1 VSGSDGVPRIFI
13 TGATGFVGRHLIS
26 HLNSR
31 LRGGVSVRAE
41 IFGSCFPERP
51 EHCPDLCDAER
62 NVRLV
67 HLDLRDGAAVDDALK
82 AIRPAR
88 IYHLA
93 SLSQVRLS
101 WERRTEVFDTNLRG
115 TYNLFEAARLHTP
128 QGRILFI
135 SSSDV
140 YGFLAPRRRSCRETD
155 LGRVVSPYAFTKKS
169 GELLSEFYALQEKL
183 PIVVARPFPHTGPGQ
198 TADFVCSDWARQI
211 ALIEKNKVRIE
222 TSVPGGGANDG
233 IEGGI
238 QGRISTS
245 RGIAPNPPVISVGN
259 LTLRRDYSDVR
270 DVVRAYKLLMA
281 KGRPGEIYNV
291 CSGQAPSLEGI
302 LKMLIGMS
310 RRKIEIEVDPERVR
324 KVDIPKLAGDNTKLR
339 QATGWSPRIPLE
351 RTLRDLLD
359 YWRTRV

>member
-1 VSGSDGVPRIFI
+1 M
-13 TGATGFVGRHLIS
+13 
-26 HLNSR
+26 
-31 LRGGVSVRAE
+31 RGGASARTE

-51 EHCPDLCDAER
+51 EHCTDLCDAER

-67 HLDLRDGAAVDDALK
+67 HLDLRDGGAVDDALK

-115 TYNLFEAARLHTP
+115 TYNLFEAVRLNVPET
-128 QGRILFI
+128 RILFI

-140 YGFLAPRRRSCRETD
+140 YGFLAPRRRPLREAD
-155 LGRVVSPYAFTKKS
+155 HGRVVSPYAFTKKS
-169 GELLSEFYALQEKL
+169 GELLSEFYALQEKI
-183 PIVVARPFPHTGPGQ
+183 PIVIARPFPHTGPGQ

-211 ALIEKNKVRIE
+211 ALIEKYKVRRE
-222 TSVPGGGANDG
+222 TPAPDAVVKGG
-233 IEGGI
+233 IEDREP
-238 QGRISTS
+238 GRKSVS
-245 RGIAPNPPVISVGN
+245 FGAAVNNPVISVGN

-270 DVVRAYKLLMA
+270 DVVRAYTLLMA

-291 CSGQAPSLEGI
+291 CSGRAPSLESI
-302 LKMLIGMS
+302 LKILIGLS
-310 RRKIEIEVDPERVR
+310 RRKIEIEVDPTRVR
-324 KVDIPKLAGDNTKLR
+324 RVDIPCLAGDNTKLR
-339 QATGWSPRIPLE
+339 EATGWLPRIPLE

-359 YWRTRV
+359 YWRAHV